1 MSKQALVR
9 KEVFIFLVLVI
20 ASYAISVVLFLF
32 LAPAPL
38 ANILGFLSLLCYVAT
53 ILPSI
58 VKTVFPA
65 SQKNNILRWLC
76 KNRRQFGVAAF
87 SFGLNHGVLLIIERH
102 LSLPDPHTYIKY
114 FQGVSTL
121 LIFTL
126 LAITSNDWSVRSL
139 KSNWKKLHQLTYI
152 AIFLL
157 PWHILDKMGMQ
168 WTHLTPIAVLIT
180 IVTLILFIQR
190 KNIEQIESICKQQIN
205 KQKANQQET
214 KKLEKV

>member
-1 MSKQALVR
+1 M
-9 KEVFIFLVLVI
+9 
-20 ASYAISVVLFLF
+20 
-32 LAPAPL
+32 
-38 ANILGFLSLLCYVAT
+38 G
-53 ILPSI
+53 SI

-65 SQKNNILRWLC
+65 SQKSNILRWLF
-76 KNRRQFGVAAF
+76 KTRRQFGVAAF

-102 LSLPDPHTYIKY
+102 LSLSDPHTYIKY

-121 LIFTL
+121 LIFML
-126 LAITSNDWSVRSL
+126 LAITSNDWSVRNL
-139 KSNWKKLHQLTYI
+139 KSNWKKLHQLTYT